1 MRKEECNMSKTKKEQ
16 EEEYKLEILTAMES
30 SLIEASR
37 LARIYEFAFDLRS
50 SVVFL
55 MKLYKDFHG
64 FPHKSA
70 SQFGL

>member
-1 MRKEECNMSKTKKEQ
+1 MKTEECNMPKTKKEQ
-16 EEEYKLEILTAMES
+16 EEEYKLEILMVMDN

-37 LARIYEFAFDLRS
+37 LARIYGFAADLKS
-50 SVVFL
+50 SVIFI

-70 SQFGL
+70 SSFGL